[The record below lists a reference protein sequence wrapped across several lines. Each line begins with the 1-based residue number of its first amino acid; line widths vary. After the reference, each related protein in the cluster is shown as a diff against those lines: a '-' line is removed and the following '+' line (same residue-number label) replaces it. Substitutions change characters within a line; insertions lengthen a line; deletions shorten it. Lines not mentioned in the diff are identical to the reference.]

1 MIFVVLIFVKFIK
14 RRHGEL
20 PFGVCHWQKDMI
32 FKDKKVVL
40 VLYSY
45 CLTKRRLTQC
55 GTTFFW
61 YEKKGFETGFSV
73 IQKMLR
79 NNANDTN
86 NNNGATK
93 KRMNYKF
100 LISFDQVNVKKS

>member
-40 VLYSY
+40 YSQ
-45 CLTKRRLTQC
+45 RLTLC
-55 GTTFFW
+55 GTTFLWF
-61 YEKKGFETGFSV
+61 EKKRLQDRF
-73 IQKMLR
+73 
-79 NNANDTN
+79 
-86 NNNGATK
+86 
-93 KRMNYKF
+93 
-100 LISFDQVNVKKS
+100 